1 MGLFD
6 KKVCD
11 ICGKEIKFLGN
22 RKLDDGNMCKDCA
35 AKLSPWFTG
44 RKRTS
49 VDAIKEQL
57 KYREENQKKLA
68 SFNPT
73 RIVGDH
79 YKFYIDE
86 PNRCFVVSYLNT
98 KWKEANPDLIRF
110 SDVRNMSVEIEED
123 EDELYTKDS
132 EGKSVSYNPPRYEYE
147 YDFKFHIDVNH
158 PYFDDMDFTLN
169 AMSNKPENPGD
180 ARYMELVDICR
191 EVFRIILGREFY
203 DNRTEFKNPV
213 CGNVQTTV
221 STGEWFCPKC
231 GTKNSDAFCVKC
243 GTPRPASAN
252 FEPYYC
258 SKCGT
263 KIESPD
269 DVFCPKCGNKLK

>member
-6 KKVCD
+6 KKICD
-11 ICGKEIKFLGN
+11 ICGKEIKLLGN

-49 VDAIKEQL
+49 VAAIKEQL
-57 KYREENQKKLA
+57 AYREENEKKLK

-86 PNRCFVVSYLNT
+86 PNKCFVVSYLNT
-98 KWKEANPDLIRF
+98 KWREANPDLIRF
-110 SDVRNMSVEIEED
+110 SDVRNMSVKIDED
-123 EDELYTKDS
+123 EDELYYKDS

-147 YDFKFHIDVNH
+147 YDFKFHIDVEH

-169 AMSNKPENPGD
+169 GSSGKPENPGD

-191 EVFRIILGREFY
+191 EVFHIILNREFY
-203 DNRTEFKNPV
+203 DDRREFKNPC
-213 CGNVQTTV
+213 CGNAQ
-221 STGEWFCPKC
+221 STYNAGEWFCPKC

-243 GTPRPASAN
+243 GAPRPASAN

-269 DVFCPKCGNKLK
+269 DMFCPKCGNKLK